1 MNTTFHGHARSFKR
15 IGNLGFTLVEL
26 LVVIAIILMLV
37 ALLMPVLSRVRETA
51 KNVKCMS
58 NLRQIG
64 MTTFLYAADNRGFVP
79 WDEKTVGYDSM
90 FTTWSRNPD
99 DGKLYKSWYPK
110 NKWFAEYFPGNKHG
124 TTNPIGYCPKGGRL
138 GECGPNGPDGTR
150 NVSYG
155 LNPDLGEDWWILQ
168 HEDRG
173 AVPLNQIKNAG
184 KVSMWMDANAQK
196 VYGKGTTVSG
206 RHFSKSRIPAVE
218 PGPTIGKYSVYQYQG
233 RMNIIFVDGHLFS
246 TDMTCERANWSCQFW
261 DHTRGPCKP
270 GNCDF
275 CDKVASKN

>member
-1 MNTTFHGHARSFKR
+1 MITTSFRQPKQ
-15 IGNLGFTLVEL
+15 GFTLVEL
-26 LVVIAIILMLV
+26 LVVIAIILFLV
-37 ALLMPVLSRVRETA
+37 GLLMPALSRIRETA

-64 MTTFLYAADNRGFVP
+64 MTTFLYASDNNGFVP
-79 WDEKTVGYDSM
+79 WDEKTVAADSM
-90 FTTWSRNPD
+90 FTTWSRDPGA
-99 DGKLYKSWYPK
+99 GKLYKSWYPK
-110 NKWFAEYFPGNKHG
+110 NKWFADYFPASQLGK
-124 TTNPIGYCPKGGRL
+124 TNPIGYCPKGGRL
-138 GECGPNGPDGTR
+138 GDCGPNGPDGTR

-173 AVPLNQIKNAG
+173 AVPLNQIRNPS
-184 KVSMWMDANAQK
+184 KVSLWMDANAQK

-218 PGPTIGKYSVYQYQG
+218 PGPTIGTYSVYQYQG

-261 DHTRGPCKP
+261 DHTRGPCKK
-270 GNCDF
+270 GDCDF
-275 CDKVASKN
+275 CDKVASRN